1 MLKKGQSLSFDA
13 IVATALFIFL
23 LGSVVLYTYDL
34 KTSSFKSSL
43 NEESIKL
50 SQTFLLSTNESGL
63 LKDNIIDEDQYY
75 FFKEKSKTIEG
86 YNELKSLLGVFDD
99 FCVYMV
105 DEQGNIILLDSEN
118 SSNFGSE
125 KAVLSY
131 TDDTGTYEFKCNQN
145 IKEAVKIN

>member
-34 KTSSFKSSL
+34 KNSNFKSSL

-50 SQTFLLSTNESGL
+50 SQTFLLSNNNSGL
-63 LKDNIIDEDQYY
+63 LKDNVIDEEQYY
-75 FFKEKSKTIEG
+75 FFKEKSKTKEG

-99 FCVYMV
+99 FCVYMI

-125 KAVLSY
+125 KAVFTFTNSS
-131 TDDTGTYEFKCNQN
+131 GTYTFSCNQN
-145 IKEAVKIN
+145 LKDAVEKN